1 MTGIEAWGVVA
12 PILASHSALRGTES
26 YAGFNYRLNYMD
38 EAYVTVYGA
47 LKQLD
52 EGRVIPKGEI
62 TSCETCLY
70 EERAENEKPC
80 KQCSKRFLNNW
91 RAKE

>member
-1 MTGIEAWGVVA
+1 MTGMEAWSIVS
-12 PILASHSALRGTES
+12 PILAAHSAHRG
-26 YAGFNYRLNYMD
+26 A

-52 EGRVIPKGEI
+52 EGCVIPKGEI

-70 EERAENEKPC
+70 EERAENENPC

>member
-1 MTGIEAWGVVA
+1 MTGMEAWSIIS
-12 PILASHSALRGTES
+12 PILAAHNAHRGAES
-26 YAGFNYRLNYMD
+26 YAGLNCMD
-38 EAYVTVYGA
+38 EAYVVVYGA

-70 EERAENEKPC
+70 EERAETENPC
-80 KQCSKRFLNNW
+80 KQCSHRFLNKW
-91 RAKE
+91 RARE

>member
-1 MTGIEAWGVVA
+1 MTGMEAWSIVS
-12 PILASHSALRGTES
+12 PILAAHSAHRGTES
-26 YAGFNYRLNYMD
+26 YAGLNCMD

-52 EGRVIPKGEI
+52 EGRVLPKDEI
-62 TSCETCLY
+62 TSCETCEY
-70 EERAENEKPC
+70 EERAETENPC
-80 KQCSKRFLNNW
+80 KQCSHRFLNKW

>member
-1 MTGIEAWGVVA
+1 MTGMEAWSIVSPVLTA
-12 PILASHSALRGTES
+12 HSAHRGAET
-26 YAGFNYRLNYMD
+26 YAGLNYMD

-52 EGRVIPKGEI
+52 EGRVLPKGKI
-62 TSCETCLY
+62 TTCETCFY
-70 EERAENEKPC
+70 EERAETEYPC
-80 KQCSKRFLNNW
+80 KQCSKRFLNKW